1 MAMFAVV
8 LVTIASTAAV
18 CWLFAGVRKNAVAR
32 ESSSVAESRARLEE
46 IRYALD
52 QAAIVAVT
60 DQRGIITHAN
70 DKFCE
75 ISKYSREEL
84 LGQDH
89 RIINSGYHSK
99 EYMREVWRTI
109 AQGRIWRG
117 EFRNRAK
124 DGSLYWVDTTI
135 VPFLTEHGKPRQYL
149 AIRSDITR
157 RKEAEAQLA
166 SQAALLQLGQLAA
179 VVAHEVRNPLAGVR
193 GSLEV
198 LRSRLSSMPKEREVI
213 QAMMDRL
220 DILNAKV
227 DDLLRFAKPRSPV
240 LQAVEISSIIG
251 DAIASTK
258 AAMGDACPAIASS
271 PQRLVAR
278 ADSEMLR
285 AALLNLLLNACQ
297 SGSEQVD
304 VSAGVAGDACHIT
317 VSDRGSGIPLD
328 VMERIFDAFYTTK
341 KAGTGLGLPI
351 VRRLMELQQGT
362 VSIRPR
368 DGGGTVAALTIPL
381 VRQPAPPSPQA

>member
-1 MAMFAVV
+1 MPAWV
-8 LVTIASTAAV
+8 LVSISVGLTVAACYLFSRMWSGRTARDRVSA
-18 CWLFAGVRKNAVAR
+18 
-32 ESSSVAESRARLEE
+32 EESRARLEE

-60 DQRGIITHAN
+60 DQRGIITYVN

-75 ISKYSREEL
+75 ISKYSRDAL

-99 EYMREVWRTI
+99 EFIRELWRTI

-117 EFRNRAK
+117 ELRNRAQ
-124 DGSLYWVDTTI
+124 DGSIYWVDTTI
-135 VPFLTEHGKPRQYL
+135 VPFLDQRGKPRQYL

-166 SQAALLQLGQLAA
+166 AQAALLQLGQLAA

-198 LRSRLSSMPKEREVI
+198 LRSRLPAMPKEREVI

-220 DILNAKV
+220 DVLNSKV
-227 DDLLRFAKPRSPV
+227 DDILRFAQPRTPMMRPV
-240 LQAVEISSIIG
+240 EVTPIIR
-251 DAIASTK
+251 DAIASAK
-258 AAMGDACPAIASS
+258 ASAGTSCRSIDFA
-271 PQRLVAR
+271 PQPLVVR
-278 ADSEMLR
+278 ADPEMLR

-297 SGSEQVD
+297 AGSDQVE
-304 VSAGVAGDACHIT
+304 VAAAAREDACHIS
-317 VSDRGSGIPLD
+317 VSDRGAGISAE
-328 VMERIFDAFYTTK
+328 VMERIFEAFYTTK
-341 KAGTGLGLPI
+341 KSGTGLGLPI
-351 VRRLMELQQGT
+351 VKRLMDLQQGT
-362 VSIRPR
+362 VTIRPR
-368 DGGGTVAALTIPL
+368 DGGGTVAELTVPL
-381 VRQPAPPSPQA
+381 VRPSVPAAAQV